1 MNNTVPLP
9 ARGSYLF
16 QTVCKYIEQKKMFCD
31 KPYYTSVSFPQMHYS
46 PSNLAVWQFLYFMKV
61 LLEYH
66 RAHQSPSPEAAQGS
80 LQSSCISNHWL
91 LHPNQ
96 TQKAHCIHIQIAS
109 LYKIKMTYKF
119 SKALLGIVQNTQACV
134 CLIGNKSINK
144 FRSNIIRQ
152 ITISNK
158 LNHISQR
165 VAINNIRKMTCTQ
178 YS

>member
-1 MNNTVPLP
+1 MQN
-9 ARGSYLF
+9 
-16 QTVCKYIEQKKMFCD
+16 KKKEFCD
-31 KPYYTSVSFPQMHYS
+31 KPYYTSVLFPQVHYS
-46 PSNLAVWQFLYFMKV
+46 PSNIAVQHFLYFMKV

-66 RAHQSPSPEAAQGS
+66 RAHQSPPPEAAQGS
-80 LQSSCISNHWL
+80 LQSSCISNHQL

-109 LYKIKMTYKF
+109 LYKIKMAYKF
-119 SKALLGIVQNTQACV
+119 SKALLGIVQNTQAWV
-134 CLIGNKSINK
+134 YLIGNQCMNK
-144 FRSNIIRQ
+144 FHSNIIRQ

-165 VAINNIRKMTCTQ
+165 VAINNTRKMKCTL

>member
-16 QTVCKYIEQKKMFCD
+16 QTVCKYVEQKKSFVINHI
-31 KPYYTSVSFPQMHYS
+31 TRVSHSLKCTTLHPTQLCGIS
-46 PSNLAVWQFLYFMKV
+46 CTLMKV

-66 RAHQSPSPEAAQGS
+66 RAHQSPPPEAAQGS
-80 LQSSCISNHWL
+80 LQSSCISNHQL

-109 LYKIKMTYKF
+109 LYKIKMAYKF
-119 SKALLGIVQNTQACV
+119 SKALLGIVQNTQAWV
-134 CLIGNKSINK
+134 YLIGNQSMNK
-144 FRSNIIRQ
+144 FHSNIIRQ
-152 ITISNK
+152 ITILNK
-158 LNHISQR
+158 LNHLSQ
-165 VAINNIRKMTCTQ
+165 NNSRKMTCTQ